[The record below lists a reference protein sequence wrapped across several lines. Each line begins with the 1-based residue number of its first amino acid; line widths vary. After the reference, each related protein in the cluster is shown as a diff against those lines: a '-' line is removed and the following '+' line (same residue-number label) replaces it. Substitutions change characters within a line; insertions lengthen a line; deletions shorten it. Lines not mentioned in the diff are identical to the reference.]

1 MCGDGLLNLNK
12 PQGLTSR
19 QALDRVKRLVRPA
32 KTGHAGTLDP
42 LATGVLVVC
51 IGAATR
57 LIQYVQRM
65 PKSYTATFLLGR
77 SSDTEDIEGQVVELD
92 HPPLPSEDQIGAAAA
107 ALVGTIQQRPP
118 AYSALR
124 VQGQRAYQL
133 ARKGTPPQLEPRPVD
148 IHQLD
153 LIDYHYP
160 RLTLRVCCGS
170 GTYVRSLGRD
180 LAESL
185 GTAAVMS
192 SLVRT
197 AIGNFHVEQSI
208 APDRLNRENL
218 PQLLASPLVAVES
231 LPRIELSTAEV
242 LAVRQGKAIPR
253 DFPLPRMASSL
264 TAPASPASGHQEEWA
279 AIDPQGRLVALLVRR
294 APALLGPICV
304 LPQA

>member
-1 MCGDGLLNLNK
+1 LNK

-65 PKSYTATFLLGR
+65 PKSYIGTFLLGC
-77 SSDTEDIEGQVVELD
+77 SSDTEDIEGQVIEQD
-92 HPPLPSEDQIGAAAA
+92 QPPLPSEEQILAAAA

-133 ARKGTPPQLEPRPVD
+133 ARKGTPPELEPRPVE
-148 IHQLD
+148 IYQLD
-153 LIDYHYP
+153 VVDYHYP

-192 SLVRT
+192 SLIRT
-197 AIGNFHVEQSI
+197 AIGSFCVERSI
-208 APDRLNRENL
+208 APDALNHENL
-218 PQLLASPLVAVES
+218 PQLLVPPLVAVES
-231 LPRIELSTAEV
+231 LPRIDLSTSEV
-242 LAVRQGKAIPR
+242 LAVRQGKTIAR
-253 DFPLPRMASSL
+253 DFPTRPVASSL
-264 TAPASPASGHQEEWA
+264 SLPASPTPRSQEEWA
-279 AIDPQGRLVALLVRR
+279 AVDPQGRLVALLVRR
-294 APALLGPICV
+294 EPALLGPICV
-304 LPQA
+304 LPEE